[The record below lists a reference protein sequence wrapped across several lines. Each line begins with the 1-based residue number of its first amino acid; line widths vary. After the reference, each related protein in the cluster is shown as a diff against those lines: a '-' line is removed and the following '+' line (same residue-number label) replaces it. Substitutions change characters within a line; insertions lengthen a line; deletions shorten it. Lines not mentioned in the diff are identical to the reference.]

1 MLMVGIGVSFMT
13 LLCITVQMRKGE
25 PMRLI
30 DADALIEEYDRVHVG
45 PPGGARK
52 LMEDAPT
59 IEPERKK
66 AKWIA
71 TTSLQEG
78 QITWR
83 DYKCS
88 NCSHHREKPMN
99 FCEVCGA
106 KMER

>member
-1 MLMVGIGVSFMT
+1 MEKIKLRSEDGGVG
-13 LLCITVQMRKGE
+13 
-25 PMRLI
+25 MRLI
-30 DADALIEEYDRVHVG
+30 DADEIAYESIDSSDTEEYSAKYGTGILAVRKEDIDKM
-45 PPGGARK
+45 PPA
-52 LMEDAPT
+52 
-59 IEPERKK
+59 EPKRIR

-71 TTSLQEG
+71 TTALQEG

-88 NCSHHREKPMN
+88 NCSHHRGKPMN

>member
-1 MLMVGIGVSFMT
+1 MT
-13 LLCITVQMRKGE
+13 NQEAIKIIEDKVRWLPTCPDIVRE
-25 PMRLI
+25 
-30 DADALIEEYDRVHVG
+30 ALDVAISALQR
-45 PPGGARK
+45 
-52 LMEDAPT
+52 
-59 IEPERKK
+59 PERKT

-78 QITWR
+78 QITWK

>member
-1 MLMVGIGVSFMT
+1 MT
-13 LLCITVQMRKGE
+13 NQQSIDKLLSLSLWLDKDSELYQAIAMA
-25 PMRLI
+25 I
-30 DADALIEEYDRVHVG
+30 SALQQ
-45 PPGGARK
+45 
-52 LMEDAPT
+52 
-59 IEPERKK
+59 PERKT

-99 FCEVCGA
+99 FCEVCGV